1 MTIPQPRDDDRD
13 PERHYLPMT
22 PPYVTPLE
30 LSSISTR
37 DMLAELAVRQ
47 LEDDLAE
54 RWIEASWPVRAPGP
68 LVRGELAA
76 WSSRAL
82 ARHLLTSHSALTS
95 IIISPGEKFEDYNDL
110 TEVWKMTTDAQ
121 WRARDATAG
130 ILRAATVR
138 PLPGR
143 EFTFTTETFRGC
155 AGEPF
160 AGQPRGPNATG
171 VLVGPALVLTAGH
184 YVVGRPPESMYFFF
198 GYFVDPEG
206 HAPECFPESAV
217 YRGRRI
223 VDSRNPTT
231 GVKGPDW
238 ALVELDR
245 PVEKRRPLAV
255 RRLGKIGDSR
265 PLFVVG
271 HPAGFPMKYALD
283 GAVADNE
290 PLPWFTSTLDTL
302 VASSGSPVFDS
313 EATEPQI
320 EGIVS
325 EGGEWFLVDRDDPTC
340 VRYFRTDDVA
350 QHGTVCTRATAFA
363 HLIPEQR

>member
-1 MTIPQPRDDDRD
+1 
-13 PERHYLPMT
+13 
-22 PPYVTPLE
+22 
-30 LSSISTR
+30 
-37 DMLAELAVRQ
+37 MLAELAVRQ
-47 LEDDLAE
+47 LEDDSAE
-54 RWIEASWPVRAPGP
+54 RWIEASWPVHTPGP
-68 LVRGELAA
+68 LVRDELAA

-82 ARHLLTSHSALTS
+82 ARHILTSHSVPTS
-95 IIISPGEKFEDYNDL
+95 IIITPGEKFEDQNDL

-121 WRARDATAG
+121 WRAREATVG

-143 EFTFTTETFRGC
+143 EFTFMTEPFRGC
-155 AGEPF
+155 AGESF

-184 YVVGRPPESMYFFF
+184 YVVGRTPESMYFFF
-198 GYFVDPEG
+198 DYFLDPEG
-206 HAPECFPESAV
+206 HVPERFPESAV
-217 YRGRRI
+217 YRGREVI
-223 VDSRNPTT
+223 AFSNPSA
-231 GVKGPDW
+231 GAKGPDW

-245 PVEKRRPLAV
+245 PVEKRRPLPV
-255 RRLGKIGDSR
+255 RRSCRIGDTQ

-302 VASSGSPVFDS
+302 VAASGSPVFDA

-325 EGGEWFLVDRDDPTC
+325 EGGDWFVVDKEDPTC
-340 VRYFRTDDVA
+340 VRYFRTEDVA

-363 HLIPEQR
+363 HFIPEPG